1 MARRVSAQFAPI
13 EGGTPR
19 DGKRITMTGIKVQSV
34 RGHAPEECELSS
46 DATLPRTPNKIVIVG
61 FGNIGQAVIPL
72 LRAEFRSAAIIAI
85 DCCVDA
91 RRIEIARECGIT
103 LVQHEIRAD
112 NYAAILAPLLA
123 AGDFLLN
130 LAPSVSSCALLQ
142 LAQSR
147 GAIYL
152 DTGVEP
158 WAYHYG
164 DEGVCADTSNYA
176 LREQVLALK
185 RAQAA
190 SLAPMP
196 TAIVANGANPGYVS
210 ALVKRGLLEMAD
222 AVGLRDIAATP
233 LHRADWARLAAALDV
248 QVIQISEYDTQTA
261 PIERGTNEF
270 INTWSV
276 PGFMTECKQDV
287 ELGWGTH
294 EPSLPTGAVLPD
306 TGCGAAIRLRQPGWA
321 TTVKSWTPLQGEF
334 DAYVLTHHESMS
346 IADYLT
352 VGAPEHASY
361 RPTVYYAY
369 RPTSL
374 AIESMSLLR
383 DDACQSIT
391 ERLLKDEITVGIDEL
406 GVFLLSGRYPSLWLG
421 SALSIERARSLAPY
435 SNATSLQVASAV
447 VAALRWA
454 GAHPFEGIVESDDI
468 DHDAMLD
475 YAETFWAPMQRK
487 FTHWKPVKGLTRL
500 AFEAFAVGVEAA
512 VDTAGQEGAGF
523 HRGAA

>member
-1 MARRVSAQFAPI
+1 MARRVSAQRAPI

-19 DGKRITMTGIKVQSV
+19 DGKRIKMTGKEVPSV

-46 DATLPRTPNKIVIVG
+46 DATLPRTPNNIVIVG

-72 LRAEFRSAAIIAI
+72 LRTEFRGAAITAI
-85 DCCVDA
+85 DCRVDA
-91 RRIEIARECGIT
+91 RRFEIARECGIE
-103 LVQHEIRAD
+103 LVRHEIRAD
-112 NYAAILAPLLA
+112 NYAAMLGALLA

-142 LAQSR
+142 FAQSR

-158 WAYHYG
+158 WAYHYHYG
-164 DEGVCADTSNYA
+164 DADADIDTSNYA

-190 SLAPMP
+190 LPAPMP

-222 AVGLRDIAATP
+222 AVALKGFDAPAQSRT
-233 LHRADWARLAAALDV
+233 DWARLAAALDV
-248 QVIQISEYDTQTA
+248 QVIQISECDTQSA
-261 PIERGTNEF
+261 PIQRAPNEF
-270 INTWSV
+270 VNTWSV
-276 PGFMTECKQDV
+276 PGFMTECLQDV

-294 EPSLPTGAVLPD
+294 EPSLPMGAVRPER
-306 TGCGAAIRLRQPGWA
+306 GRQAALRLRQPGWA
-321 TTVKSWTPLQGEF
+321 TTVKSWSPRQGQF
-334 DAYVLTHHESMS
+334 DAYVLTHHESIS

-352 VGAPEHASY
+352 LDAPEPAGY

-383 DDACQSIT
+383 DGAGEAIT
-391 ERLLKDEITVGIDEL
+391 ERLLKDEITEGIDEL

-435 SNATSLQVASAV
+435 NNATSLQVASAV

-454 GAHPFEGIVESDDI
+454 SEHGFEGIVESDDI
-468 DHDAMLD
+468 DHEAMLD
-475 YAETFWAPMQRK
+475 YAERFWAPMQRS
-487 FTHWKPVKGLTRL
+487 FTQWKPVRGLARL
-500 AFEAFAVGVEAA
+500 AFEAFATDGDDEN
-512 VDTAGQEGAGF
+512 AGF
-523 HRGAA
+523 GRVAA

>member
-1 MARRVSAQFAPI
+1 MARRASAQRAPI

-19 DGKRITMTGIKVQSV
+19 DGKRITMTGKEVPSV
-34 RGHAPEECELSS
+34 RGHAPKECEFSS
-46 DATLPRTPNKIVIVG
+46 DATLPRMPNTIVIVG

-72 LRAEFRSAAIIAI
+72 LRTEFRGAAITAI

-91 RRIEIARECGIT
+91 HRVEIARECGIE
-103 LVQHEIRAD
+103 LVSHEIRAD
-112 NYAAILAPLLA
+112 NYAAILGPLLA
-123 AGDFLLN
+123 AGDLLLN

-158 WAYHYG
+158 WAYRYR
-164 DEGVCADTSNYA
+164 DADADAGVDTSNYA

-190 SLAPMP
+190 SRARMP

-210 ALVKRGLLEMAD
+210 ALVKRGLLEMAE
-222 AVGLRDIAATP
+222 ATGLKGFDVPAQSRT
-233 LHRADWARLAAALDV
+233 DWARLAAALDV
-248 QVIQISEYDTQTA
+248 QVIQISECDTQHA
-261 PIERGTNEF
+261 PIQRAPNEF
-270 INTWSV
+270 VNTWSV
-276 PGFMTECKQDV
+276 PGFMTECLQDV

-294 EPSLPTGAVLPD
+294 EPSLPIGAVRPES
-306 TGCGAAIRLRQPGWA
+306 GCRAALRLQQPGWA
-321 TTVKSWTPLQGEF
+321 TTVKSWSPRQGQF
-334 DAYVLTHHESMS
+334 DAYVLTHHESIS

-352 VGAPEHASY
+352 LGTPERESY

-374 AIESMSLLR
+374 AIESIALLR
-383 DDACQSIT
+383 DGGAGDAVT
-391 ERLLKDEITVGIDEL
+391 ERLLKDEITEGIDEL

-435 SNATSLQVASAV
+435 NNATSLQVASAV

-454 GAHPFEGIVESDDI
+454 SEHAFEGIVESDEI
-468 DHDAMLD
+468 DHEAMLD
-475 YAETFWAPMQRK
+475 YAERFWAPMQRR
-487 FTHWKPVKGLTRL
+487 FTQWKPVRGLTRL
-500 AFEAFAVGVEAA
+500 AFEAFATEGDNENPGFGRVAA
-512 VDTAGQEGAGF
+512 
-523 HRGAA
+523 

>member
-1 MARRVSAQFAPI
+1 
-13 EGGTPR
+13 
-19 DGKRITMTGIKVQSV
+19 MTGMEVQSV
-34 RGHAPEECELSS
+34 RGHAPKECEVSS
-46 DATLPRTPNKIVIVG
+46 DATMPRMPNKIVIVG

-72 LRAEFRSAAIIAI
+72 LRTEFRSAAIIAI
-85 DCCVDA
+85 DCCIDA
-91 RRIEIARECGIT
+91 RRIEVARQCDIT
-103 LVQHEIRAD
+103 LVKHEICAV
-112 NYAAILAPLLA
+112 NYAAILSPLLA
-123 AGDFLLN
+123 VGDFLLN

-142 LAQSR
+142 FAQSR

-164 DEGVCADTSNYA
+164 GDGVCVDTSNYA

-185 RAQAA
+185 REQAA

-210 ALVKRGLLEMAD
+210 ALVKRALLEMAD
-222 AVGLRDIAATP
+222 AVGLKDVDAAP
-233 LHRADWARLAAALDV
+233 RSRADWARLAAALDI
-248 QVIQISEYDTQTA
+248 QVIQISEYDTQSA
-261 PIERGTNEF
+261 LIERGANEF

-276 PGFMTECKQDV
+276 PGFITECKQDV

-294 EPSLPTGAVLPD
+294 ERSLPAGAVQPD
-306 TGCGAAIRLRQPGWA
+306 HGCGAAIRLRQPGWA
-321 TTVKSWTPLQGEF
+321 TTVKSWSPLQGEF
-334 DAYVLTHHESMS
+334 HAYVLTHHESIS

-352 VGAPEHASY
+352 LGAPEKASY

-374 AIESMSLLR
+374 AMESMRLLR
-383 DDACQSIT
+383 DGVSRSVT
-391 ERLLKDEITVGIDEL
+391 ERLLKDEITEGVDEL

-421 SALSIERARSLAPY
+421 SALSVERARSLAPY
-435 SNATSLQVASAV
+435 NNATSLQVVSAV

-454 GAHPFEGIVESDDI
+454 SAHPFEGIVESDEI

-475 YAETFWAPMQRK
+475 YAETFWAPMQRRW
-487 FTHWKPVKGLTRL
+487 THWKPVKGLTRL
-500 AFEAFAVGVEAA
+500 TFEAFAAAADAA
-512 VDTAGQEGAGF
+512 VDVVEQEDIGF
-523 HRGAA
+523 EREVA

>member
-1 MARRVSAQFAPI
+1 
-13 EGGTPR
+13 
-19 DGKRITMTGIKVQSV
+19 MTGMEVQSV
-34 RGHAPEECELSS
+34 RGHAPKECELSS

-72 LRAEFRSAAIIAI
+72 LRAEFRRAVIIAI

-91 RRIEIARECGIT
+91 RRIDIARECRIT

-164 DEGVCADTSNYA
+164 DTDADIDTSNYA

-190 SLAPMP
+190 SFAPMP

-210 ALVKRGLLEMAD
+210 ALVKRGLLEMAA
-222 AVGLRDIAATP
+222 AVGLSERAAEAPPRSRT
-233 LHRADWARLAAALDV
+233 DWARLAAALDV
-248 QVIQISEYDTQTA
+248 QVIQISECDTQSA
-261 PIERGTNEF
+261 PIQRAADEF
-270 INTWSV
+270 VNTWSV
-276 PGFMTECKQDV
+276 PGFMTECLQDV

-294 EPSLPTGAVLPD
+294 EPSLPKGAVRPES
-306 TGCGAAIRLRQPGWA
+306 GCQAAIRLRQPGWA
-321 TTVKSWTPLQGEF
+321 TAVKSWSPRQGEF
-334 DAYVLTHHESMS
+334 DAYVLTHHESIS

-352 VGAPEHASY
+352 LGVSSNASY

-383 DDACQSIT
+383 DGACEAAVT
-391 ERLLKDEITVGIDEL
+391 ERLLKDEITEGIDEL

-435 SNATSLQVASAV
+435 NNATSLQVASAV

-454 GAHPFEGIVESDDI
+454 TEHPFEGIVESDDI

-475 YAETFWAPMQRK
+475 YAEQFWAPMQRSL
-487 FTHWKPVKGLTRL
+487 TDWKPTKGLTRL
-500 AFEAFAVGVEAA
+500 AFGAFAVA
-512 VDTAGQEGAGF
+512 VAGQEGAGF
-523 HRGAA
+523 EREAA

>member
-1 MARRVSAQFAPI
+1 
-13 EGGTPR
+13 
-19 DGKRITMTGIKVQSV
+19 MTGMEVQSA

-46 DATLPRTPNKIVIVG
+46 DATLPRTPSKIVIVG

-91 RRIEIARECGIT
+91 RRIEIGRECRIT

-112 NYAAILAPLLA
+112 NYAAILDPLLA

-142 LAQSR
+142 LAQSH

-164 DEGVCADTSNYA
+164 DEDVCADTSNYA

-190 SLAPMP
+190 SHAPMS

-210 ALVKRGLLEMAD
+210 ALVKRGLLEMAA
-222 AVGLRDIAATP
+222 AVGLRERSAEAPPRGRT
-233 LHRADWARLAAALDV
+233 DWARLAAALDV
-248 QVIQISEYDTQTA
+248 QVIQISECDTQTA
-261 PIERGTNEF
+261 PIQRASNEF
-270 INTWSV
+270 VNTWSV
-276 PGFMTECKQDV
+276 PGFMTECLQDV

-294 EPSLPTGAVLPD
+294 EPALPKGAVRPEG
-306 TGCGAAIRLRQPGWA
+306 GCQAAIRLRQPGWT
-321 TTVKSWTPLQGEF
+321 TTVKSWSPRQGQF
-334 DAYVLTHHESMS
+334 DAYVLTHHESIS

-352 VGAPEHASY
+352 LGASSNATY
-361 RPTVYYAY
+361 RPTVYYSY

-374 AIESMSLLR
+374 AIESMLLLR
-383 DDACQSIT
+383 DGVSLSVT
-391 ERLLKDEITVGIDEL
+391 ERLLKDEITEGIDEL

-435 SNATSLQVASAV
+435 NNATSLQVASAV
-447 VAALRWA
+447 VGALRWA
-454 GAHPFEGIVESDDI
+454 SDHPFEGIVESDDI
-468 DHDAMLD
+468 DHDAMLN
-475 YAETFWAPMQRK
+475 YAERFWAPMQRS
-487 FTHWKPVKGLTRL
+487 FTDWKPVKGPARL
-500 AFEAFAVGVEAA
+500 AFGAFAVA
-512 VDTAGQEGAGF
+512 VAGQEGIGF
-523 HRGAA
+523 ERAAA